1 MKATILLIDDDP
13 VDLQALQTL
22 VESWDCAVVAARSGE
37 DGLAHLKDVPLD
49 LVLSDVCMPG
59 MGGEDVVRAAGE
71 VSPGLPVVLITGRGD
86 IKSAVRAMKL
96 GAFDYVVKPPDVDEL
111 RLTVERALEHSRL
124 RRENRFLRAELAAGG
139 MYGERL
145 IGRSPAMLEV
155 FELIH
160 RVARTDSTV
169 LITGETGTGKELV
182 AQAIHYRSERSD
194 RPLVA
199 LNCAS
204 LQQNLIE
211 SELFGHEKG
220 AFTGAVAM
228 RRGRFEDADG
238 GTLFLDEIGET
249 SPAFQ
254 AKLLRVLQEGEFE
267 RVGGSRP
274 VRVNVRILASTN
286 RDLAE
291 EVRNGSFRED
301 LYYRL
306 SVIPIRVPPLHERR
320 EDIPLLASHFVDT
333 FAQRYGCPGL
343 TISPS
348 GMDWL
353 LGQAWPGNVRELQHV
368 IERAV
373 VLGSGEAL
381 GPGDF
386 SFGEEG
392 AAASDPEHTLQDYV
406 AEKTREYVVR
416 VLDRTRWRKGRA
428 ARILGVD
435 RATLYRMI
443 RRYRIEEDG
452 NAAGDE

>member
-1 MKATILLIDDDP
+1 
-13 VDLQALQTL
+13 
-22 VESWDCAVVAARSGE
+22 
-37 DGLAHLKDVPLD
+37 
-49 LVLSDVCMPG
+49 
-59 MGGEDVVRAAGE
+59 
-71 VSPGLPVVLITGRGD
+71 
-86 IKSAVRAMKL
+86 
-96 GAFDYVVKPPDVDEL
+96 
-111 RLTVERALEHSRL
+111 
-124 RRENRFLRAELAAGG
+124 
-139 MYGERL
+139 
-145 IGRSPAMLEV
+145 MLEV

-306 SVIPIRVPPLHERR
+306 SVIPIRLPPLRERR

-333 FAQRYGCPGL
+333 FAQRYGRPGCR
-343 TISPS
+343 ISPS

-353 LGQAWPGNVRELQHV
+353 QDRAWPGNVRELQHV

-373 VLGSGEAL
+373 VLGRGDAL

-392 AAASDPEHTLQDYV
+392 AAAADSEPTLQDYI
-406 AEKTREYVVR
+406 AQKTREYVVR
-416 VLDRTRWRKGRA
+416 ILDRTRWRKGRA
-428 ARILGVD
+428 AQTLGVD

-443 RRYRIEEDG
+443 RRYRIEEEG
-452 NAAGDE
+452 TAAGDE